1 MTGTVFTLQMRYRF
15 GCANFYYGSRC
26 EVFCQPHNDDING
39 HYTCDTQ
46 GNIVCNTGYQMN
58 ETNCTTRKFIHI
70 GYYHLLYIA
79 ICEPSCGSNRQCIS
93 PNTCRCINGWT
104 GPTCGICTNCST
116 TTTTFGKVI

>member
-1 MTGTVFTLQMRYRF
+1 MGYRF

-58 ETNCTTRKFIHI
+58 ETNCTTRKFIS
-70 GYYHLLYIA
+70 YCLL
-79 ICEPSCGSNRQCIS
+79 SLTMHSNM
-93 PNTCRCINGWT
+93 
-104 GPTCGICTNCST
+104 ST
-116 TTTTFGKVI
+116 FLWI